1 MIFLLAKAF
10 GKGLDEKNINACINL
25 WGYDVYHDWDWWRV
39 QLPYFLE
46 KIL

>member
-1 MIFLLAKAF
+1 MIYSLNQLKYV
-10 GKGLDEKNINACINL
+10 LDEKNINACINL

-46 KIL
+46 NII